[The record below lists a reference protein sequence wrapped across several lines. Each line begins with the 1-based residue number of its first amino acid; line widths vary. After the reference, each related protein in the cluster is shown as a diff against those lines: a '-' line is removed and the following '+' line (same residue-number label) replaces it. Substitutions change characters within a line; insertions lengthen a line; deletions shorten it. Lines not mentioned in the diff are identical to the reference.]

1 MAHLTL
7 EMLDETM
14 DFFRDGSLKRLPDLE
29 KKEEIVD
36 LLQKE
41 ITDFLVNLSQK
52 SITQDMSRDVASMMH
67 IVNDLERVGDHCEN
81 LWKLSSR
88 LRDLKQA
95 LSGVATQEIEELAL
109 KTRDFLA
116 FIVDAL
122 DRSDTSIKSKSSYMV
137 GVVDELEE
145 TLKNNHI
152 SRLNTGECSVQQGL
166 IYIDMLHS
174 FSKIGSH
181 AFNVSKA
188 VVGEK

>member
-1 MAHLTL
+1 
-7 EMLDETM
+7 MLDETI
-14 DFFRDGSLKRLPDLE
+14 DYFRDGNARRLTSLD

-67 IVNDLERVGDHCEN
+67 IVNDLERVGDHCES
-81 LWKLSSR
+81 LWKLSGR
-88 LRDLKQA
+88 LRELRQV
-95 LSGVATQEIEELAL
+95 LSPVATQEIEDLAG

-122 DRSDTSIKSKSSYMV
+122 DRGDLSIQKQSSSMI
-137 GVVDELEE
+137 GVVDELED

-181 AFNVSKA
+181 AFNVGKA